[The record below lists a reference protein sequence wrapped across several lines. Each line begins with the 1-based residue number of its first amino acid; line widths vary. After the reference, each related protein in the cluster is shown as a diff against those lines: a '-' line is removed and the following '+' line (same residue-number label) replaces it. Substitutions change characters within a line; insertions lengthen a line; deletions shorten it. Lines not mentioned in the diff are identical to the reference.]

1 MNSSGMMTHQIAI
14 EDLGRFIRTL
24 VVGLVGKEGWNEQAQ
39 AILIAAVQAQCAQC
53 AIPLT
58 VDELIAS
65 AGEETPSSA
74 ALAKVSR
81 LRQGYCA
88 RNGCLS
94 RFYQV
99 NLLPYPGVI
108 WAEVLAR
115 AAAINQE
122 QAAALQVEEAENE
135 IQRRRESRTK
145 GLKLLGTLG
154 GLLLLLVARQWLVGG
169 RIPLL
174 REPQTFRG
182 ARSSVLPGAAC
193 HDPKCPVCAMLRQS
207 GTNSAG
213 TNRTR
218 TSPPLEIVLPR

>member
-1 MNSSGMMTHQIAI
+1 MNSSAVMTHQIAI
-14 EDLGRFIRTL
+14 EDLGSFMQTL
-24 VVGLVGKEGWNEQAQ
+24 VVGLVGKEGRNEQVQ
-39 AILIAAVQAQCAQC
+39 AILSAAVQAQCAQC

-58 VDELIAS
+58 VDELVGL
-65 AGEETPSSA
+65 AGQETPSSA

-81 LRQGYCA
+81 MRQGYCA

-108 WAEVLAR
+108 WEEVLAK
-115 AAAINQE
+115 AAALNHE

-135 IQRRRESRTK
+135 IHRRRESRAK
-145 GLKLLGTLG
+145 GLKLFGVLG
-154 GLLLLLVARQWLVGG
+154 GLLLLLLARQWMVGG

-182 ARSSVLPGAAC
+182 ASSSVLPGAAC
-193 HDPKCPVCAMLRQS
+193 HDPKCPVCVLLRQS